1 MTPDGLDMVLPTAWW
16 DTLPGLLLGA
26 VPLIAS
32 VAIAARKGGPIWLAA
47 LVAWIFGWF
56 GLLLVALYY
65 FMPVRADLRRD
76 DSNEVEAEPLDG
88 PAARLRTLNKLVG
101 EGLITY
107 EEYERKRLE
116 VLEKL

>member
-1 MTPDGLDMVLPTAWW
+1 MTPDGLDLVLPTTWW
-16 DTLPGLLLGA
+16 DSLPGLLFGA
-26 VPLIAS
+26 FPLIAS

-56 GLLLVALYY
+56 GLLLVGLYY
-65 FMPVRADLRRD
+65 CLPRSTERVPDADD
-76 DSNEVEAEPLDG
+76 EMETDPSDG
-88 PAARLRTLNKLVG
+88 SVVRLRTLNKLVG

-116 VLEKL
+116 VLERL

>member
-1 MTPDGLDMVLPTAWW
+1 MTPAGLDLIPTTWW
-16 DTLPGLLLGA
+16 DSLPGLLYGA
-26 VPLIAS
+26 IPLIAS

-65 FMPVRADLRRD
+65 FMPVRVDLRHD
-76 DSNEVEAEPLDG
+76 DSNEVEEAEPLDG